1 MERRLVYP
9 IVAEEREAHPFT
21 ALVKFSRDHSV
32 GRFVRV
38 FKRKAREIYREQN
51 RGNKE
56 RNDEPQI
63 GAKPG
68 QEVHTYSVA
77 NVCRYAH
84 RRLFDRMAAVNT
96 SAIARW
102 KFRETILGYYK
113 KHGRC
118 FPWRTST
125 NPYAVLVSEV
135 MLQQTQAERVAP
147 FFKRWMKEFP
157 TVKALARAPLRSVLH
172 AWGGLGYNRRALALK
187 GSAGMIVK
195 KYGGEVPRDLA
206 KLDALPGIGPYT
218 AAAILAFAWNEPTV
232 FIETN
237 IRTVFLHF
245 FFRGRKKVKDKEIL
259 EIVAETLPSMTRLR
273 SDLSPD
279 TRSDLVGH
287 CSVREWYNALMDYG
301 AMLKETEGNPNA
313 RSAHYAKQTKFKG
326 SRRELRGK
334 ILRQA
339 AAGETVSMRD
349 VTSPRH
355 PVSEIF
361 AELVRE
367 GFLRREGEEF
377 RLA

>member
-1 MERRLVYP
+1 MY
-9 IVAEEREAHPFT
+9 
-21 ALVKFSRDHSV
+21 
-32 GRFVRV
+32 
-38 FKRKAREIYREQN
+38 
-51 RGNKE
+51 
-56 RNDEPQI
+56 
-63 GAKPG
+63 
-68 QEVHTYSVA
+68 
-77 NVCRYAH
+77 
-84 RRLFDRMAAVNT
+84 
-96 SAIARW
+96 
-102 KFRETILGYYK
+102 
-113 KHGRC
+113 
-118 FPWRTST
+118 
-125 NPYAVLVSEV
+125 
-135 MLQQTQAERVAP
+135 
-147 FFKRWMKEFP
+147 
-157 TVKALARAPLRSVLH
+157 
-172 AWGGLGYNRRALALK
+172 
-187 GSAGMIVK
+187 
-195 KYGGEVPRDLA
+195 
-206 KLDALPGIGPYT
+206 
-218 AAAILAFAWNEPTV
+218 
-232 FIETN
+232 
-237 IRTVFLHF
+237 LHF

-367 GFLRREGEEF
+367 GVLRREGEEF